1 MFNALLVGLLK
12 TSHLFSSH
20 KPTAV
25 KIFENDFSYLRS
37 NFPNVSPKY
46 SSRRGATQECAACRG
61 KEKYLCKTENFNVPH
76 RTTVLG
82 LGRQFKNS
90 RCIPLRPPLFP
101 RGPKIFVN
109 FTNTM
114 VVSYSSKRNRL
125 ELRNLRP

>member
-1 MFNALLVGLLK
+1 MLLKPNKLSFELMFNALLVGLLK

-46 SSRRGATQECAACRG
+46 SSGRGATQQCTARRG

-76 RTTVLG
+76 RTTLLG
-82 LGRQFKNS
+82 RGRQFKNL
-90 RCIPLRPPLFP
+90 RRIPLPPSLISP
-101 RGPKIFVN
+101 GAEN
-109 FTNTM
+109 F
-114 VVSYSSKRNRL
+114 R
-125 ELRNLRP
+125 EFH